1 MTIALEVVVS
11 GRVQGVFFRT
21 SLRRVAERN
30 GVAGWVRNEPNGT
43 VRAYLEGTDDAV
55 GRVLDWIREGGS
67 EDARVHAVNIADHE
81 PKGVVGFEVLHR

>member
-1 MTIALEVVVS
+1 MTIAQEVVVS

-43 VRAYLEGTDDAV
+43 VRAYLEGTEEAV
-55 GRVLDWIREGGS
+55 GQVLGWIREGGP
-67 EDARVHAVNIADHE
+67 EDALVRAVNLADRVPSGIE
-81 PKGVVGFEVLHR
+81 GFSVRHS